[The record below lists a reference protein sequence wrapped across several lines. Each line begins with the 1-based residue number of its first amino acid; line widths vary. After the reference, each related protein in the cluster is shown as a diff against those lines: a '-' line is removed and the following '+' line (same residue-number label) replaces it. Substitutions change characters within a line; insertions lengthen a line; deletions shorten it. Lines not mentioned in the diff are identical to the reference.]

1 MIRLTASQAAASAA
15 WGQTWEIR
23 IPVCSAIDSGEV
35 NLACE
40 EMWDV
45 LGGERSVKNS
55 VKWSRIEQEKN
66 KPGVQQL
73 RRCTLRRRARSWPR
87 QGRRRRSILEPCGRC
102 EVLEPQVL
110 HLRQRPLESLLQVP
124 IGRRMLS
131 VQAQGAHFHLTPLQ
145 ERARCAV
152 LRLSAEQGVQG
163 E

>member
-1 MIRLTASQAAASAA
+1 MICKKVFYEENDLTASQAAASAA

-87 QGRRRRSILEPCGRC
+87 QGRGW
-102 EVLEPQVL
+102 
-110 HLRQRPLESLLQVP
+110 QRAGKPGQTCKSFITFDFYFSSYVSFTLGSFEKFSQP
-124 IGRRMLS
+124 S
-131 VQAQGAHFHLTPLQ
+131 F
-145 ERARCAV
+145 
-152 LRLSAEQGVQG
+152 
-163 E
+163 